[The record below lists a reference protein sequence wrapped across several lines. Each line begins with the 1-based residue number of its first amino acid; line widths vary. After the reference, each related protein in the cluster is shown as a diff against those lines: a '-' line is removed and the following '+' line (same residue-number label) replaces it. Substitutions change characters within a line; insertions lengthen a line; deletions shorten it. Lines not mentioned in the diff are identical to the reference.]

1 MLGAVAR
8 GEQSMATHNRFQR
21 WIADAAHEA
30 GAKLPAEIDPLGL
43 SFEAEGRVVRIF
55 PHADDA
61 HAVIEVTAAALDGLA
76 EGDVGRL
83 AVQLHRLNHEARF
96 EHGWSIVLDDS
107 NRLNVTTTVDVT
119 HRQAKMLPGILYD
132 GIDRAKA
139 LSAVVSGLADAL
151 EAEQQTAPDQ
161 PRPAAGHH
169 HPHAIRG

>member
-1 MLGAVAR
+1 
-8 GEQSMATHNRFQR
+8 MAKHNRFQR

-30 GAKLPAEIDPLGL
+30 GAAVPAELDPLGL

-55 PHADDA
+55 PHADEA
-61 HAVIEVTAAALDGLA
+61 HAVIEVTATTADDLA
-76 EGDVGRL
+76 EDSLARL
-83 AVQLHRLNHEARF
+83 ALQLHRLNHEARF
-96 EHGWSIVLDDS
+96 EHAWSVVLDDS
-107 NRLNVTTTVDVT
+107 NRLNVTTTVDVVHT
-119 HRQAKMLPGILYD
+119 RAKMLTGILYD